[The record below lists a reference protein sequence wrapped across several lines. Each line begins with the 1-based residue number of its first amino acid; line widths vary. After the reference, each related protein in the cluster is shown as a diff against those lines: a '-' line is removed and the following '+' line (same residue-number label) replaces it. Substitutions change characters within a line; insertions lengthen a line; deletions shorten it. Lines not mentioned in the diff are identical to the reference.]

1 MPDFVDKFKT
11 IAKQFNNT
19 AKTDDEKIQEL
30 KNTFQIQEEKL
41 NELVKDRATLTNML
55 ELQKS
60 TLTNLLAEKTQ
71 EVEELEQKI
80 NKMKVA
86 RRNAHGSFGSHELNF
101 APMSIEGEIDGL
113 IPKIKEMSRENQ
125 VGFSFEIDDMD
136 NPVVKTDA
144 IYVNAMI
151 LKMFD
156 DAFKC
161 AEKRSKIIYYIR
173 QKTPARDGLAE
184 YEYSCIYLGDTLR
197 FDSELVDALG
207 GRITIDRSHGGN
219 VMTVRLKFEVA
230 DMREMV
236 AYGLE

>member
-1 MPDFVDKFKT
+1 MSDFFDKFKT
-11 IAKQFNNT
+11 KVRQVN
-19 AKTDDEKIQEL
+19 TDDEKIQEL

-41 NELVKDRATLTNML
+41 NELVKDRATLTSML

-86 RRNAHGSFGSHELNF
+86 YKKANGLPGSRELNF
-101 APMSIEGEIDGL
+101 APMSIEGEIDAI
-113 IPKIKEMSRENQ
+113 IPKIKEISKEQQ
-125 VGFSFEIDDMD
+125 VGFTFELDEME
-136 NPVVKTDA
+136 NPIVKTDA
-144 IYVNAMI
+144 VYVNAMI
-151 LKMFD
+151 IKMFEN
-156 DAFKC
+156 AFKC

-173 QKTPARDGLAE
+173 QKTKAVDGWAE
-184 YEYSCIYLGDTLR
+184 YEYSCIYLGDTLT

-219 VMTVRLKFEVA
+219 VLTVRLKFEVV
-230 DMREMV
+230 DMKDV
-236 AYGLE
+236 VNYGLE